1 MKTLRAMIAAMMTLG
16 MFAFPPSLAAQEF
29 DMGGSGYQN
38 SWSAPS
44 LTPYIALGTVAAV
57 AIAVMAVRHHH
68 GHGHSH

>member
-1 MKTLRAMIAAMMTLG
+1 MKTLRAILLAMTLG
-16 MFAFPPSLAAQEF
+16 LCASTSSLAAQEF

-38 SWSAPS
+38 SWTAPS

-57 AIAVMAVRHHH
+57 AIAVMAIRHHH